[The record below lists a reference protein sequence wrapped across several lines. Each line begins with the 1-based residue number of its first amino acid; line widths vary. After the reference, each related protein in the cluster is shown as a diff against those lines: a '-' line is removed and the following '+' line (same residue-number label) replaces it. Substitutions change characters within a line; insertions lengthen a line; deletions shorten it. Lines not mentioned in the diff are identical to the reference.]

1 MGPPGD
7 GQALQ
12 AGVQRRPSDLYRVL
26 SHILILAL
34 GVALAFVAKKRR
46 GRSRTSAIDTSEGKD
61 GESKDS
67 GKPEISRLGAVCPR
81 TDSPS
86 IEALQSEGNATP
98 AESSYTD
105 SLLEDNILEISTKDI
120 A

>member
-1 MGPPGD
+1 MGPQGD

-12 AGVQRRPSDLYRVL
+12 AGVQRRPRDLYRIL

-34 GVALAFVAKKRR
+34 GVAFVAKKRQ
-46 GRSRTSAIDTSEGKD
+46 GRSQTSAIDTSEGKD

-98 AESSYTD
+98 DEASYTD
-105 SLLEDNILEISTKDI
+105 SPLEGNILEISSKDV